1 MEPSYHTIKHFKQNL
16 LAIEMKRTKILM
28 NKLVWVLLWLC
39 ETKIWRKQDVETRF
53 DTSNYEIES
62 LPIGKTEKV
71 IGLMKVELN
80 GKIMAE
86 FSTLEP
92 KTYSFLT
99 DDSNENKKAKGTKN
113 CVTKQ
118 KLKFEDYKH
127 CLEATQFENKI
138 NYPENKKL
146 I

>member
-1 MEPSYHTIKHFKQNL
+1 
-16 LAIEMKRTKILM
+16 
-28 NKLVWVLLWLC
+28 
-39 ETKIWRKQDVETRF
+39 
-53 DTSNYEIES
+53 
-62 LPIGKTEKV
+62 
-71 IGLMKVELN
+71 
-80 GKIMAE
+80 MAE

-113 CVTKQ
+113 CVIKQ